1 MNIQQFL
8 PKQSLNPFVQ
18 QYVLLEDFS
27 ADTTFAQQ
35 QLFSLG
41 NQYLVFV
48 LKGEITFRP
57 SDHAPFTLPEASVV
71 GPFTCSGSVKMTGP
85 SSAVVVQL
93 NVCGSHRLL
102 GLSMDTVT
110 NYYRDLSKLDA
121 GQWKYLGREL
131 ATTDDI
137 VSLLDRAL
145 EKALK
150 EQERSLQ
157 GVDEILEHLLLQ
169 NGNVDMESVA
179 LYFKTSRHT
188 LERRFMEV
196 TGLTPQ
202 MYGRIARFNTAMQ
215 SIKEDM
221 HTQQWQDVLQD
232 CGYGDQN
239 HFIKDF
245 LYFGAPK
252 TEKEPKT
259 PQVSLRKIFKLAETM
274 YPQYKT
280 AFN

>member
-18 QYVLLEDFS
+18 QYTLLEDFTT
-27 ADTTFAQQ
+27 DTTFAQQ

-57 SDHAPFTLPEASVV
+57 SDHAPFTLPDASVV
-71 GPFTCSGSVKMTGP
+71 GPFTCSGSVKMSGP
-85 SSAVVVQL
+85 ASAVVVQL

-121 GQWKYLGREL
+121 GQWKYLSHEL
-131 ATTDDI
+131 AGATDI

-157 GVDEILEHLLLQ
+157 RVDEILEYLLLQ

-202 MYGRIARFNTAMQ
+202 MFSRIARFNTAMS

-221 HTQQWQDVLQD
+221 QTQQWQNVLQD

-245 LYFGAPK
+245 LYFGTPK
-252 TEKEPKT
+252 SESNKA

-274 YPQYKT
+274 YPQYR
-280 AFN
+280 AAVG